1 MPQSTCNF
9 LARFSRLLPVLSP
22 IIDPVPP
29 GYDPPSPQ
37 TESETQLPLSTKP
50 PTPPNTHPHSIP
62 THSLTEVRLD
72 DHLRNSLSTQRLAA
86 YKSLAL
92 DTSKRIEYGGDQ
104 QENGRSDQTGGHCG
118 KAGPLDGA
126 HAKVDE
132 SAHIVGLEFANESV
146 KLGRRRADSEEER
159 YLNEDYD
166 ECAYSIDS

>member
-1 MPQSTCNF
+1 MVSSH
-9 LARFSRLLPVLSP
+9 L
-22 IIDPVPP
+22 
-29 GYDPPSPQ
+29 Y
-37 TESETQLPLSTKP
+37 
-50 PTPPNTHPHSIP
+50 
-62 THSLTEVRLD
+62 
-72 DHLRNSLSTQRLAA
+72 DHLCNAVAAESLAA
-86 YKSLAL
+86 LECLAL